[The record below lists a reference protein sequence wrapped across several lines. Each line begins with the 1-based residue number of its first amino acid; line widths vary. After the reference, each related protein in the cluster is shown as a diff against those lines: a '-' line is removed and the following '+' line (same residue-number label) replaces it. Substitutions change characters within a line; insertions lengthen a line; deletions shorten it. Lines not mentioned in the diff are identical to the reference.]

1 MKHLSLQWR
10 ITLMSVLLI
19 GVTCISMNL
28 LLCSSGMYYMDTI
41 ANTFQGDTVLIDGEG
56 EVSFDPQ
63 LIAPDEDLTIIVDGA
78 QGRFRTTNWYITA
91 AVTLLSGIL
100 AIGLAFKTA
109 ELYRLIIT
117 GRYTDIDG
125 LCIAITQTPLRK
137 YRNIRIID
145 SQERER
151 TLVLPRQDKIEV
163 GRQYRFYFKASAHKS
178 PAQVQTGS
186 SFIDESLPTDGFL
199 GLEAASDYSNIDTVR

>member
-1 MKHLSLQWR
+1 MMDKLRTAPLPLR
-10 ITLMSVLLI
+10 RK
-19 GVTCISMNL
+19 L
-28 LLCSSGMYYMDTI
+28 LLTALAGAAFFLVGLAAIFFSL
-41 ANTFQGDTVLIDGEG
+41 DTV
-56 EVSFDPQ
+56 
-63 LIAPDEDLTIIVDGA
+63 
-78 QGRFRTTNWYITA
+78 TA
-91 AVTLLSGIL
+91 LLSGIL

-109 ELYRLIIT
+109 ELYRLIIA
-117 GRYTDIDG
+117 GHYTDIDG
-125 LCIAITQTPLRK
+125 TCIAITQTPLRK

-163 GRQYRFYFKASAHKS
+163 GRRYRFYFKSSAHKS

-186 SFIDESLPTDGFL
+186 SFIDEALPTDDFL

>member
-1 MKHLSLQWR
+1 MNILKRVNIFFSL
-10 ITLMSVLLI
+10 
-19 GVTCISMNL
+19 
-28 LLCSSGMYYMDTI
+28 
-41 ANTFQGDTVLIDGEG
+41 DTV
-56 EVSFDPQ
+56 
-63 LIAPDEDLTIIVDGA
+63 
-78 QGRFRTTNWYITA
+78 TA
-91 AVTLLSGIL
+91 LLSGIL

-109 ELYRLIIT
+109 ELYRLIIA
-117 GRYTDIDG
+117 GHYTDFDG
-125 LCIAITQTPLRK
+125 ICIAITQTPLRK

>member
-1 MKHLSLQWR
+1 MMDKLRTAPLP
-10 ITLMSVLLI
+10 LKKK
-19 GVTCISMNL
+19 L
-28 LLCSSGMYYMDTI
+28 LLTALVGAAFFFVGLAAIFFSRDTI
-41 ANTFQGDTVLIDGEG
+41 TV
-56 EVSFDPQ
+56 
-63 LIAPDEDLTIIVDGA
+63 
-78 QGRFRTTNWYITA
+78 
-91 AVTLLSGIL
+91 LLSGIL
-100 AIGLAFKTA
+100 AIGLAYKA
-109 ELYRLIIT
+109 VVLYRLIIT
-117 GRYTDIDG
+117 AHYTAVDG
-125 LCIAITQTPLRK
+125 VCIAIMQTPLRK

-199 GLEAASDYSNIDTVR
+199 GLEAASDYSNVDTVR

>member
-1 MKHLSLQWR
+1 MMDKLRTAPLPLR
-10 ITLMSVLLI
+10 RK
-19 GVTCISMNL
+19 L
-28 LLCSSGMYYMDTI
+28 LLTALAGAAFFLVGLAAILFSL
-41 ANTFQGDTVLIDGEG
+41 DTV
-56 EVSFDPQ
+56 
-63 LIAPDEDLTIIVDGA
+63 
-78 QGRFRTTNWYITA
+78 TA
-91 AVTLLSGIL
+91 LLSGIL

-117 GRYTDIDG
+117 GHYTDIDG
-125 LCIAITQTPLRK
+125 ICIAITQTPLRK

-163 GRQYRFYFKASAHKS
+163 GRRYRFYFK
-178 PAQVQTGS
+178 S
-186 SFIDESLPTDGFL
+186 SERIRTRSSLLDTALPTDGFL

>member
-1 MKHLSLQWR
+1 MMDKLRTAPLPLR
-10 ITLMSVLLI
+10 RK
-19 GVTCISMNL
+19 L
-28 LLCSSGMYYMDTI
+28 LLTALAGAAFFLVGLAAIFFSL
-41 ANTFQGDTVLIDGEG
+41 DTV
-56 EVSFDPQ
+56 
-63 LIAPDEDLTIIVDGA
+63 
-78 QGRFRTTNWYITA
+78 TA
-91 AVTLLSGIL
+91 LLSGIL

-109 ELYRLIIT
+109 ELYRLIIA
-117 GRYTDIDG
+117 RHYTTVDG
-125 LCIAITQTPLRK
+125 SCIAITQTPLRK

-163 GRQYRFYFKASAHKS
+163 GRQYRFYFKSSAHIS

-199 GLEAASDYSNIDTVR
+199 GLEAASDYSNVDTVR

>member
-1 MKHLSLQWR
+1 MMDKLRTAPLPLR
-10 ITLMSVLLI
+10 RK
-19 GVTCISMNL
+19 L
-28 LLCSSGMYYMDTI
+28 LLTALAGAAFFLVGLAAILFSL
-41 ANTFQGDTVLIDGEG
+41 DTV
-56 EVSFDPQ
+56 
-63 LIAPDEDLTIIVDGA
+63 
-78 QGRFRTTNWYITA
+78 TA
-91 AVTLLSGIL
+91 LLSGIL

-117 GRYTDIDG
+117 GHYTDIDG
-125 LCIAITQTPLRK
+125 ICIAITQTPLRK

-163 GRQYRFYFKASAHKS
+163 GRRYRFYFNYFKSSAHKS

-186 SFIDESLPTDGFL
+186 SFIDEALPTDGFL

>member
-1 MKHLSLQWR
+1 MMDKLRTAPLPLR
-10 ITLMSVLLI
+10 RK
-19 GVTCISMNL
+19 L
-28 LLCSSGMYYMDTI
+28 LLTALAGAAFFLVGLAAIFFSL
-41 ANTFQGDTVLIDGEG
+41 DTV
-56 EVSFDPQ
+56 
-63 LIAPDEDLTIIVDGA
+63 
-78 QGRFRTTNWYITA
+78 TA
-91 AVTLLSGIL
+91 LLSGIL

-117 GRYTDIDG
+117 GHYTDIDG
-125 LCIAITQTPLRK
+125 ICIAITQTPL
-137 YRNIRIID
+137 ID

-163 GRQYRFYFKASAHKS
+163 GRRYRFYFKSSAHKS

-199 GLEAASDYSNIDTVR
+199 GLEAASDYSNVDTAR